1 MVPALRTLILR
12 GPAWV
17 AIAWLLLALLAA
29 SGPPTWL
36 HRLVPLQVLMTQA
49 LLPEFE
55 VQHYALQSQE
65 GQWRAEVRVASR
77 EFLVLR
83 ERVWAP
89 GLDVSV
95 HTPARLTQR
104 LAVLLCLACA
114 LAAAG
119 SSATRLRAWA
129 WACAG
134 SAMLLLVTVPVVL
147 AGQVWSVGVDA
158 FSEPTW
164 RALLVSVS
172 GLLLHGGDLLVAIV
186 APVAM
191 VLSDHAS
198 AWFSWTMGTPS
209 AEGPDRRGAST
220 R

>member
-1 MVPALRTLILR
+1 MRALILR

-17 AIAWLLLALLAA
+17 AIAWLLLAVLAA
-29 SGPPTWL
+29 SAPPMWL
-36 HRLVPLQVLMTQA
+36 HRLVPLQATLTQA
-49 LLPEFE
+49 LLPQFE
-55 VQHYALQSQE
+55 VQHYALHTQE

-104 LAVLLCLACA
+104 LAILLCVACA

-119 SSATRLRAWA
+119 STAARLRAWV
-129 WACAG
+129 WACAA

-147 AGQVWSVGVDA
+147 AGQVWGVGVDA

-164 RALLVSVS
+164 RGLLVSVS

-186 APVAM
+186 GPAAM

-198 AWFSWTMGTPS
+198 AWFSWTMATPS
-209 AEGPDRRGAST
+209 AEGPARRGAST